1 MKINEVTEY
10 TPELKN
16 TIDKFLKLLTGKELL
31 IAEEGLKALIAA
43 TNSHLFVAWDEHHTA
58 CMGMITVG
66 IYHAPTGRKAWIE
79 DVVVD
84 DAYRGQGVGKRLTEF
99 AIEFARKKQV
109 DLLSLTSNPTRIA
122 ANKLYPRVGFTHKET
137 NVYIMPME

>member
-1 MKINEVTEY
+1 MIINEVTEY

-16 TIDKFLKLLTGKELL
+16 SLNRFLHLLTGKDLT
-31 IAEEGLKALIAA
+31 IAEDTLKDLISA
-43 TNSHLFVAWDEHHTA
+43 TNSHLFLAWDDQSAA

-66 IYHAPTGRKAWIE
+66 IYQAPTGRKAWIE

-84 DAYRGQGVGKRLTEF
+84 DAHRGQGVGKQLTEF
-99 AIEFARKKQV
+99 AIAFAKKKRV

-122 ANKLYPRVGFTHKET
+122 ANKLYPRVGFTYKET
-137 NVYIMPME
+137 NVYVMSFK